1 MAKESFRFIHASD
14 FHLERPMQD
23 VLDLPD
29 HLRRTLVDAPWKAAA
44 AVFEHAIVDNVD
56 FVVLSG
62 DLVNPVSAGAQGV
75 AFLLEKFEELA
86 AKEIEVYWAGGSVD
100 DPDRWPESVAL
111 PSNVHLFTKRQV
123 EPVVHRRNGQPL
135 VTLFGRSSDGAE
147 SIRAAEYAHEAEDNY
162 TIAVAYGQ
170 ADMET
175 LVNERIDYWAL
186 GGEHQPEILSAE
198 QPCIRFCG
206 SPQAR
211 SLSEPGAH
219 GFLLID
225 IDAQRNMQVHQIEA
239 DLVRTT
245 IQEIDAD
252 DVSMGRDLRQIL
264 SRRVARIQ
272 SEAAGRHVLV
282 HWRVHMDL
290 ENASVV
296 GPSAL
301 EDLLNW
307 LRREFGHGSPAC
319 WSVDIEVLPPKQL
332 PKKWQDEDTI
342 LGDFLRVSAGHRKN
356 AAKELNLKPLVDGET
371 PGAAHWAAA
380 LLPLDSA
387 AQVAMLERSTLLGVD
402 MLRGHQID
410 LLAPT
415 RRYGGLDK

>member
-44 AVFEHAIVDNVD
+44 AVFEHALLENVD
-56 FVVLSG
+56 FVVLAG
-62 DLVNPVSAGAQGV
+62 DLLNPVSAGAQGV
-75 AFLLEKFEELA
+75 AFMLDRFEELSSRNVQ
-86 AKEIEVYWAGGSVD
+86 VYWAGGNVD

-111 PSNVHLFTKRQV
+111 PANVHVFAKRQV
-123 EPVVHRRNGQPL
+123 EPICFRRHGHPL
-135 VTLFGRSSDGAE
+135 VTLLGRSNDGAE
-147 SIRAAEYAHEAEDNY
+147 SIRAAEFASEPDDNFV
-162 TIAVAYGQ
+162 IAVAHGQ
-170 ADMET
+170 GDVET
-175 LVNERIDYWAL
+175 LGSQRVDYWAL
-186 GGEHQPEILSAE
+186 GGQHQPETLSTE
-198 QPCIRFCG
+198 QPCIRYCG
-206 SPQAR
+206 TPQSR
-211 SLSEPGAH
+211 SLSESGPH
-219 GFLLID
+219 GFVLVD
-225 IDAQRNMQVHQIEA
+225 IDAQRNMQTHQVEV

-245 IQEIDAD
+245 RQEIDAD
-252 DVSMGRDLRQIL
+252 DVSLGRDLRQLL
-264 SRRVARIQ
+264 SRRVSRIQ

-301 EDLLNW
+301 EDLLAW

-319 WSVDIEVLPPKQL
+319 WSTDIEVLPPKQL

-342 LGDFLRVSAGHRKN
+342 LGDFLRVASGHRKN
-356 AAKELNLKPLVDGET
+356 SAKELNLKALVDGET
-371 PGAAHWAAA
+371 PGAAHWMAA
-380 LLPLDSA
+380 LLPAEPSA
-387 AQVAMLERSTLLGVD
+387 HIGMLERSTLLGVD

-415 RRYGGLDK
+415 RRFGGLEK